1 MKPIATILKLK
12 IERNSSFIAFSI
24 LSSMFLLLS
33 CQKVLEF
40 DDNDIKPMLVVNCV
54 LQPDSSVR
62 INLTRSVSALEPT
75 VFFPL
80 LKNASLSFSN
90 GYDSSA
96 DFTIITEFDSVYSN
110 YFDYNGNRQ
119 FVVYETGNYVNS
131 KIKIEPGR
139 KYQLKASAEGFE
151 DITAETEIPF
161 MVGIDNLD
169 TFSVRIKDDLS
180 TMIERKASLKFTD
193 PVGDN
198 YYRIKL
204 ENVSLTVS
212 VDPQT
217 GDISYSNPY
226 YSTNYITSNDPVF
239 GYNTGTD
246 IIYSG
251 SNNSFAVFTDQL
263 FDGRQYRIE
272 FIYTTDYQYDNTQ
285 KDNFFLQIFR
295 VSLVSL
301 SSDYYYY
308 LKTADNQTS
317 SEGDPFSDPVLVY
330 SNVKNGTGILGAITE
345 DDQYFFHSDLPKS
358 YRALLPFADDKRLF
372 AFLKEEWEKLPKYYY

>member
-139 KYQLKASAEGFE
+139 KYQLKVSAEGF
-151 DITAETEIPF
+151 DDVTAETEIPF
-161 MVGIDNLD
+161 MVDIDKLD
-169 TFSVRIKDDLS
+169 TFSVKENDNFS
-180 TMIERKASLKFTD
+180 TMVERKASLKFTD

-198 YYRIKL
+198 FYRIKV
-204 ENVSLTVS
+204 ENASMTVS
-212 VDPQT
+212 FDPQT
-217 GDISYSNPY
+217 GEISYLNPY
-226 YSTNYITSNDPVF
+226 SYTNYITSNDPVF

-246 IIYSG
+246 IIDTGSG
-251 SNNSFAVFTDQL
+251 NRFGVFTDQL
-263 FDGRQYRIE
+263 FDGKQYDIE
-272 FIYTTDYQYDNTQ
+272 FTYTTDYQNYEAQ
-285 KDNFFLQIFR
+285 KTEFFLQIYR

-301 SSDYYYY
+301 SRDYYYY
-308 LKTADNQTS
+308 LKTVDDQTS
-317 SEGDPFSDPVLVY
+317 SGYDLFSDPVLVY
-330 SNVKNGTGILGAITE
+330 TNIKNGTGILGGSAE
-345 DDQYFFHSDLPKS
+345 DKQYVLLSDLPNS
-358 YRALLPFADDKRLF
+358 YRALLPFANDESLFDFIKKESGKR
-372 AFLKEEWEKLPKYYY
+372 PKYY